1 MTFSQKVGGN
11 LNLSISPNIAF
22 VKNKVVFKDEPK
34 DKQWW
39 LKEEGKPINQP
50 FGYVV
55 LGFFKNQ
62 EDINNSPVQQ
72 VGSVPIPGDFKYLDY
87 DGNGIVNIYDQVPIG
102 YTSAPRYT
110 FGTSINVQ
118 FKALDLSIH
127 FQGGNQSTIYIS
139 QYLMWEFYNRA
150 KVQEL
155 HLGRWTPETA
165 ETATYPA
172 LHVGGVSQN
181 HLSNSFWRKDNSYVR
196 LKTVQLGYTIPTA
209 AAKKIGMKGLRVY
222 ISAINL
228 ITWDKLK
235 VLDPETASGT
245 ATSVYPQSKNYSFG
259 VNINF

>member
-11 LNLSISPNIAF
+11 LDFSISPNIAF
-22 VKNKVVFKDEPK
+22 VANKIRFRDEPK

-39 LKEEGKPINQP
+39 LKEEGKPIGQP

-55 LGFFKNQ
+55 LGYFKNQ
-62 EDINNSPVQQ
+62 EEINNSPVQQ
-72 VGSVPIPGDFKYLDY
+72 VGTVPIPGDFKYLDY
-87 DGNGIVNIYDQVPIG
+87 NGDGVVNIYDQVPVG

-110 FGTSINVQ
+110 FANSINIGY
-118 FKALDLSIH
+118 KAFDFSML

-172 LHVGGVSQN
+172 LHVGAVSQN
-181 HLSNSFWRKDNSYVR
+181 HVSNSFWRKDNSYIR
-196 LKTVQLGYTIPTA
+196 LKNVNLGYTLPTKMV
-209 AAKKIGMKGLRVY
+209 KKIGMKGMRV
-222 ISAINL
+222 SVSGVNL

-245 ATSVYPQSKNYSFG
+245 ATNVYPQTKNYSFN